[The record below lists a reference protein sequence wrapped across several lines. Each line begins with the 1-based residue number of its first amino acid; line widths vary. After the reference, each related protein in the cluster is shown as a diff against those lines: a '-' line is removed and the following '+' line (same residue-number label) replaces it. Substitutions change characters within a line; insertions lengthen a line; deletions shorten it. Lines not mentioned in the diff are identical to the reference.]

1 MLNHVVLMGRFTADP
16 ELKQTQN
23 GISVTSFTLAV
34 DRNFNGKNEEKQTD
48 FINCVAWRNC
58 AEFISKYFSKGKLV
72 AVEGSLQIRSYTD
85 KNENKRQ
92 IAEVVIDQAYFAE
105 SKNNSSS
112 SEVKAENINDFR
124 EIEDDYED
132 DLPF

>member
-48 FINCVAWRNC
+48 FINCVAWRQT

-72 AVEGSLQIRSYTD
+72 AVEGSLQVRNYTD
-85 KNENKRQ
+85 KNDNKRQ
-92 IAEVVIDQAYFAE
+92 VVEVIVSQAYFAE

-112 SEVKAENINDFR
+112 SEVKAENINDFS
-124 EIEDDYED
+124 EIKDDYED